1 VASSITEAEYMALFE
16 GIREALWLKSL
27 INEIKLKLN
36 GPINIFEDNQG
47 CISIANNPTRH
58 KRTKHIDIKYHFTR
72 EQIKNKLF
80 CVKYI
85 STDFQRKR
93 RKIFQQRSRRKLRIS
108 ASFCCTIV
116 FVGSLQRCADFSADV
131 NSGTAF

>member
-72 EQIKNKLF
+72 EQIKTNFSVSSIFPQISKEREEKYFNNAREGSSEYLPLF
-80 CVKYI
+80 VA
-85 STDFQRKR
+85 
-93 RKIFQQRSRRKLRIS
+93 RS
-108 ASFCCTIV
+108 
-116 FVGSLQRCADFSADV
+116 FS
-131 NSGTAF
+131 